1 MVFKP
6 FHLSR
11 QSFGKALTHGYA
23 QSVVAAAQ
31 SSHASSTTSFAPFG
45 GNHAASRFAQLS
57 GPKLHNAFQPSNS
70 STAKAG
76 QLSNNGGSADGGLA
90 AYYAAW
96 QQQHSGDEDAQ
107 WKQFKFPLRIGWKE
121 GKGKER
127 EEPVDDIH
135 QDAVQAEEYSQA
147 RSAAENGSENS
158 REAGIPQKAG
168 EKIVQAEEL
177 PQAEEKEVS
186 DVVVDAE
193 PPVDELART
202 GQDTIA
208 EQRAP
213 TPPPAPRQSPAL
225 SGDTLT
231 GPVSD
236 STAQVTESQSLAY
249 AEHLS
254 KLQTAERYA
263 EIPAVFESMLVA
275 GIKPTAA
282 AYNSLIAAAMNFPS
296 AKHQAILKVLDIY
309 ADMLRRR
316 VLPNMA
322 TYSIMINLLA
332 SHALDV
338 SDMKQSLKERRIRFG
353 GMEEAGK
360 FMFPSNEAE
369 FDMLV
374 EDDSLSIAIKL
385 FDASASARKG
395 QFFSAETYRL
405 MITVC
410 AEQGRLVDMIRIYAD
425 IDSGHVVP
433 SAATFVPMI
442 KAFASAGDLSSA
454 VECYDEYKA
463 LAIASD
469 KGVISVTDRRD
480 GEVYA
485 AVIRGY
491 IDCGKFAGALK
502 FWEKVNDS
510 YAGLESFPE
519 IKDQVISNA
528 FVDGILGNGNLIE
541 ALRWA
546 DELETGTKS
555 RDEAMS
561 KICIAAADSDTTDI
575 AVTAFQSITSE
586 HQQLVKPCISLL
598 AHFVRQGDVEQ
609 ARTYWNILST
619 RSLPVDSSFTE
630 PTSMYAVALIGS
642 GQVENGLMEARL
654 MFSRIRSSADINSRQ
669 DTIDQID
676 EGVGFI
682 GRFLVQKGIA
692 LSSGAMMELMWTM
705 IENGGLVTPVVDQV
719 LAGLGPETV
728 SQLNFKDLVLMLEVQ
743 AGTIIKGST
752 IPDMAAVARFSS
764 LFETALSSGMRIP
777 DRTADLIE
785 ETLNIMGG
793 AELPQGRPDLVQ
805 HWHNYI
811 HPTVEQVLSPVSF
824 TPTESHPASVS
835 APSSYEDTFD
845 PYGASTDYKGSSMI
859 VDELERNSNRSS
871 ASRLNEALTRF
882 RNIRRTGR
890 HPRYITYA
898 KLIAAA
904 AREERVSLVHDIL
917 GMARQD
923 IPYLPQYR
931 VVRYGWSSILDSMV
945 GACLTLGNRALAA
958 QFHQELLDMGAAPTA
973 NTYGLYITTMKEST
987 KTFDEASEALK
998 IFHRAKAEGVEPS
1011 SFLYNALIGK
1021 LGKARRIDDCLFYF
1035 AEMRELGIRPTS
1047 VTYGTIVNAL
1057 CRVSDEKFAE
1067 ELFEEME
1074 TMPNYKPR
1082 PAPYNSLMQFF
1093 LTTKRDKFKVLAYY
1107 ERMKSRD
1114 IKPTMHTYKL
1124 LIDTHA
1130 TLEPTDMAAAEAV
1143 LDTIRNSGQQPEAVH
1158 YASLI
1163 HAKGCVLR
1171 DMDGARQVFDSVLSK
1186 TNIRPQASLY
1196 QALFEA
1202 MVANHRVADTEALF
1216 EDMSARRVEMTP
1228 YIANTLI
1235 HGWATEKNIAKSKA
1249 IYEDVGIAKREPSTY
1264 EAMTRAFLAVE
1275 DRESAMGVVQEMLSR
1290 GYPAAVSG
1298 KVAELVSGGASA
1310 YASSIAAS
1318 DAPA

>member
-31 SSHASSTTSFAPFG
+31 SSHASSTTSFNPFG

-57 GPKLHNAFQPSNS
+57 GPKLHNAFQPSSS

-96 QQQHSGDEDAQ
+96 QQHSGDEDAQ

-121 GKGKER
+121 TKGKER
-127 EEPVDDIH
+127 EESIDDIH
-135 QDAVQAEEYSQA
+135 QDTVQAEEYSQA
-147 RSAAENGSENS
+147 RDVRADESGSVNGVGVS
-158 REAGIPQKAG
+158 QKA
-168 EKIVQAEEL
+168 EDKIVEL
-177 PQAEEKEVS
+177 PQVEEKEAS
-186 DVVVDAE
+186 DLVLVDAKSS
-193 PPVDELART
+193 PDESTSA
-202 GQDTIA
+202 GQSMVG
-208 EQRAP
+208 EHRVP
-213 TPPPAPRQSPAL
+213 TPPIAPKQSPAL
-225 SGDTLT
+225 SSDTLME
-231 GPVSD
+231 PFSD
-236 STAQVTESQSLAY
+236 STTPVTESQSLAY
-249 AEHLS
+249 AGHLS
-254 KLQTAERYA
+254 KLQAAERYA
-263 EIPAVFESMLVA
+263 EIPTVFESMLVA
-275 GIKPTAA
+275 GIKPTPA
-282 AYNSLIAAAMNFPS
+282 AYNSLIAAAINIPS
-296 AKHQAILKVLDIY
+296 AKHQAVLKALDIY

-316 VLPNMA
+316 VAPNVA
-322 TYSIMINLLA
+322 TYSALINLLA
-332 SHALDV
+332 SNALDV
-338 SDMKQSLKERRIRFG
+338 SSMKQSLKERMARFG

-374 EDDSLSIAIKL
+374 EDDSLSIAVKL
-385 FDASASARKG
+385 FDASVSACNE
-395 QFFSAETYRL
+395 QFFSAETYQL
-405 MITVC
+405 LIAAC
-410 AEQGRLVDMIRIYAD
+410 AEQGRVADMIRIYAD
-425 IDSGHVVP
+425 IDSGNVVP

-463 LAIASD
+463 LAIAGD

-491 IDCGKFAGALK
+491 IDCGKFPGALK
-502 FWEKVNDS
+502 FWEKVVDS
-510 YAGLESFPE
+510 YAGLETLPE
-519 IKDQVISNA
+519 IKDEVILKG
-528 FVDGILGNGNLIE
+528 FVSGMLGSGNLVE

-546 DELETGTKS
+546 DELEMGTKS
-555 RDEAMS
+555 RNEAMA
-561 KICIAAADSDTTDI
+561 KICIAAADNNDADI
-575 AVTAFQSITSE
+575 AVTAFRNIASNC
-586 HQQLVKPCISLL
+586 QQLIKPCISLL

-609 ARTYWNILST
+609 AGTYWNILST
-619 RSLPVDSSFTE
+619 RPSPVDSSFIE

-642 GQVENGLMEARL
+642 GQVEKGLMEARL
-654 MFSRIRSSADINSRQ
+654 MFSRIRTSADGNSRQ

-676 EGVGFI
+676 EGVGFT
-682 GRFLVQKGIA
+682 GRFLAQKGIM
-692 LSSGAMMELMWTM
+692 LSSSAMMELMWTM

-719 LAGLGPETV
+719 LAGLGPEII

-752 IPDMAAVARFSS
+752 VPDIAAVARFGS
-764 LFETALSSGMRIP
+764 LFETALSSGMQIP
-777 DRTADLIE
+777 DRTGDLIGE
-785 ETLNIMGG
+785 ALNIVGA

-805 HWHNYI
+805 QWHNYMY
-811 HPTVEQVLSPVSF
+811 PPVEQVHSPISLAQ
-824 TPTESHPASVS
+824 TQNHTASVS

-859 VDELERNSNRSS
+859 VDELERNNNRSG
-871 ASRLNEALTRF
+871 ASRLNEALIRF
-882 RNIRRTGR
+882 RNIRRAGR
-890 HPRYITYA
+890 HPRYITYS
-898 KLIAAA
+898 KLISAA
-904 AREERVSLVHDIL
+904 AREGRINLVHDIL

-945 GACLTLGNRALAA
+945 GACLTLGNRTLAA

-973 NTYGLYITTMKEST
+973 NTYGLYITTMKESA

-998 IFHRAKAEGVEPS
+998 IFHQAKAEGVEPS

-1021 LGKARRIDDCLFYF
+1021 LGKARRIDDCLFF
-1035 AEMRELGIRPTS
+1035 FTEMRGLGVRPTS

-1107 ERMKSRD
+1107 ERMKSRN
-1114 IKPTMHTYKL
+1114 IRPTMHSYKL
-1124 LIDTHA
+1124 LIDAHA

-1171 DMDGARQVFDSVLSK
+1171 DMDGAREVFNSVLSK
-1186 TNIRPQASLY
+1186 ADIRPQPCLY

-1202 MVANHRVADTEALF
+1202 MVANHRVTDTEALLK
-1216 EDMSARRVEMTP
+1216 DMSTRRVEMTP

-1235 HGWATEKNIAKSKA
+1235 HGWAMEKNIAKSKA
-1249 IYEDVGIAKREPSTY
+1249 IYEDIGRAKREPSTY

-1275 DRESAMGVVQEMLSR
+1275 DRESAVNVVQEMLSR
-1290 GYPAAVSG
+1290 GYPVAVSG
-1298 KVAELVSGGASA
+1298 KVAELVNGGVSA
-1310 YASSIAAS
+1310 YPSSIATS
-1318 DAPA
+1318 DTLA

>member
-70 STAKAG
+70 STAKTG
-76 QLSNNGGSADGGLA
+76 QLNNSGGSGDGGLA

-96 QQQHSGDEDAQ
+96 QQQHSGDEDTQ

-121 GKGKER
+121 SKGKER
-127 EEPVDDIH
+127 EESVH
-135 QDAVQAEEYSQA
+135 QDTAPAEEYSQA
-147 RSAAENGSENS
+147 RNVKENRSENVNDI
-158 REAGIPQKAG
+158 GIPQKAG
-168 EKIVQAEEL
+168 EKIIRAEEL
-177 PQAEEKEVS
+177 PQVEEKEAS
-186 DVVVDAE
+186 DILNDAM
-193 PPVDELART
+193 PSVDELASASQNT
-202 GQDTIA
+202 VA
-208 EQRAP
+208 EHGTP
-213 TPPPAPRQSPAL
+213 TPPAPWQSPAL

-231 GPVSD
+231 ESISD
-236 STAQVTESQSLAY
+236 LTAQVMESQSLAY

-275 GIKPTAA
+275 GIKPTSV
-282 AYNSLIAAAMNFPS
+282 AYNSLIMAAMNFPS

-316 VLPNMA
+316 VAPDLA
-322 TYSIMINLLA
+322 TYSLMINLLA
-332 SHALDV
+332 SNALDV

-353 GMEEAGK
+353 GMEEPGK

-385 FDASASARKG
+385 FDASVFTRKG

-405 MITVC
+405 MITAC
-410 AEQGRLVDMIRIYAD
+410 AEQGRLADMIRIYAD
-425 IDSGHVVP
+425 IDSGNVVP

-469 KGVISVTDRRD
+469 KGIISVTDRKD
-480 GEVYA
+480 GGVYA
-485 AVIRGY
+485 AVVRGY
-491 IDCGKFAGALK
+491 IDCGKYAGALK
-502 FWEKVNDS
+502 FWEKVIDS
-510 YAGLESFPE
+510 YAELESFPE
-519 IKDQVISNA
+519 IKNEVISNA
-528 FVDGILGNGNLIE
+528 FVGGILGNGNLLE

-546 DELETGTKS
+546 NELETGTKPQ
-555 RDEAMS
+555 DDAMS
-561 KICIAAADSDTTDI
+561 KICIAAADNEETNI

-586 HQQLVKPCISLL
+586 DQQLIKPCMSLL

-609 ARTYWNILST
+609 AKTYWNILST
-619 RSLPVDSSFTE
+619 RSLPVDSSFIE

-654 MFSRIRSSADINSRQ
+654 MLSRVRSSADISSRQ

-682 GRFLVQKGIA
+682 GRFLAQKGIS

-719 LAGLGPETV
+719 LAGLGPDIISE
-728 SQLNFKDLVLMLEVQ
+728 LNFKDLVLMVEVQ
-743 AGTIIKGST
+743 AGTIIKSST
-752 IPDMAAVARFSS
+752 VPDMAAMARFSS
-764 LFETALSSGMRIP
+764 LFENVLGSSMRIP

-785 ETLNIMGG
+785 GTLNIIGG

-805 HWHNYI
+805 QWHNYM
-811 HPTVEQVLSPVSF
+811 HPPVEQVLSLVSF
-824 TPTESHPASVS
+824 TPTQSHPPTSAS
-835 APSSYEDTFD
+835 APSNYEDTFD

-859 VDELERNSNRSS
+859 VDELERNNNRSG

-882 RNIRRTGR
+882 RNIRRMGR

-898 KLIAAA
+898 KLISAAV
-904 AREERVSLVHDIL
+904 REERVSLVHDIL

-945 GACLTLGNRALAA
+945 GACLTLGNRTLAA
-958 QFHQELLDMGAAPTA
+958 QFHQELLDIGAAPTA

-1021 LGKARRIDDCLFYF
+1021 LGKARRIDDCLFFF

-1143 LDTIRNSGQQPEAVH
+1143 LDAIRKSGQQPEAVH

-1171 DMDGARQVFDSVLSK
+1171 DMDGARKVFDSVLSK
-1186 TNIRPQASLY
+1186 TNIRPQACLY

-1202 MVANHRVADTEALF
+1202 MVANHRVADTEALLK
-1216 EDMSARRVEMTP
+1216 DMSARRVDMTP

-1235 HGWATEKNIAKSKA
+1235 HGWATEKNVAKSKA
-1249 IYEDVGIAKREPSTY
+1249 IYEDIGSAKREPSTY

-1275 DRESAMGVVQEMLSR
+1275 DRESAMNVVQEMLSR

-1310 YASSIAAS
+1310 HASSIATS